1 MILPELQALL
11 NNNSIEPFPLDLKA
25 VEIKISKADRLYNF
39 ANKNLSGLGTGD
51 EDIVYNNIYD
61 SIRLG
66 CEAVL
71 LINGYRAKTS
81 GEGHHYIVINSA
93 AVLLNGQLSNEF
105 QRFQQMRK
113 KRNRIEY
120 GDFIGI
126 SETELKQAQADAK
139 ALLIKARE
147 PQSILSRQDILKFKI

>member
-1 MILPELQALL
+1 MILQGLQTLL
-11 NNNSIEPFPLDLKA
+11 NNNSIELFPLNLKGIA
-25 VEIKISKADRLYNF
+25 IKIEKASRLYNF

-61 SIRLG
+61 SIRLS
-66 CEAVL
+66 CEAIL

-81 GEGHHYIVINSA
+81 GEGHHYIVINA
-93 AVLLNGQLSNEF
+93 AAILLNSELNNEF

-120 GDFIGI
+120 GDFMGI
-126 SETELKQAQADAK
+126 SEAELKQAYIDAK
-139 ALLIKARE
+139 ALLIKVKELQAK
-147 PQSILSRQDILKFKI
+147 LNG

>member
-1 MILPELQALL
+1 MILQEIQTLL
-11 NNNSIEPFPLDLKA
+11 SNNSIEPFLPNLKG
-25 VEIKISKADRLYNF
+25 VEIKIEKADRLYNF

-66 CEAVL
+66 CEAIL
-71 LINGYRAKTS
+71 LINGYRVKAS
-81 GEGHHYIVINSA
+81 GEGHHYIVINAA
-93 AVLLNGQLSNEF
+93 AVFLNGELGNEF

-126 SETELKQAQADAK
+126 SEAELHQAHADAK
-139 ALLIKARE
+139 TLLIKVKE
-147 PQSILSRQDILKFKI
+147 LKSILNEQDVLKI

>member
-1 MILPELQALL
+1 MILQEIQTLL
-11 NNNSIEPFPLDLKA
+11 NNNSIESFLLSLKG
-25 VEIKISKADRLYNF
+25 VEIKIEKADRLYNF

-61 SIRLG
+61 SIRLC
-66 CEAVL
+66 CEAIL

-81 GEGHHYIVINSA
+81 GEGHHYIVINA
-93 AVLLNGQLSNEF
+93 AAILLNGELGNEF

-113 KRNRIEY
+113 KRNIIEY

-126 SETELKQAQADAK
+126 SEAELKQAHRDAET
-139 ALLIKARE
+139 LLIKVKE
-147 PQSILSRQDILKFKI
+147 LQSILNRQNVLKI

>member
-1 MILPELQALL
+1 MILQEIQTLL
-11 NNNSIEPFPLDLKA
+11 NNNSIEPFLPSLKGIG
-25 VEIKISKADRLYNF
+25 IKIEKADRLYNF

-61 SIRLG
+61 SIRLC
-66 CEAVL
+66 CEAIL

-81 GEGHHYIVINSA
+81 GEGHHYIVINA
-93 AVLLNGQLSNEF
+93 AAILLNGELGNEF

-126 SETELKQAQADAK
+126 SEAELNQAHKDAK
-139 ALLIKARE
+139 TLLAKVKE
-147 PQSILSRQDILKFKI
+147 LQTILNRQDVLKV

>member
-1 MILPELQALL
+1 MILQELQILL
-11 NNNSIEPFPLDLKA
+11 NNNSIEPFPLDLKGI
-25 VEIKISKADRLYNF
+25 EIKIEKADRLYNF
-39 ANKNLSGLGTGD
+39 ANKNLLGLGSGD

-61 SIRLG
+61 SIRLC

-81 GEGHHYIVINSA
+81 GEGHHYIVINTA
-93 AVLLNGQLSNEF
+93 AILFNGQLGNEF
-105 QRFQQMRK
+105 KRLQQMRK

-126 SETELKQAQADAK
+126 SEAELRQAHADAK
-139 ALLIKARE
+139 TLLAKVKEAQSALSG
-147 PQSILSRQDILKFKI
+147 QNILKI